1 MTFQY
6 FAGFGKCSDE
16 FANQILIFNNEVFL
30 RIIPRVIMVFTS
42 VLLSINHV
50 IAQSCAIT

>member
-1 MTFQY
+1 
-6 FAGFGKCSDE
+6 